1 VQVLFVALEK
11 SLSAMPVVNT
21 AMLPTL
27 VPAAI
32 VKGSETV
39 VLDDPTACEPMFT
52 LGSGPVKLTCAC
64 AAIGDSR
71 QARARRNKLRC
82 NHPNRS
88 GQRGG
93 AKDGVI
99 EISRVLEL

>member
-1 VQVLFVALEK
+1 
-11 SLSAMPVVNT
+11 MPVVNT
-21 AMLPTL
+21 AMLTTL

-39 VLDDPTACEPMFT
+39 VLEDPTAWEPILT
-52 LGSGPVKLTCAC
+52 LGSGPVKLTCAR